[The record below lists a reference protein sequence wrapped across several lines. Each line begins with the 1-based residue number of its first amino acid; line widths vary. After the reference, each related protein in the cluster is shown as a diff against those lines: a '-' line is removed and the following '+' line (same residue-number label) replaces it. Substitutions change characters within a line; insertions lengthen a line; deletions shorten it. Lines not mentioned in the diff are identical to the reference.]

1 MAKIYRRKDTKKV
14 SYYAHFTVRGE
25 RHRVRLEAQNLEQA
39 KKIAAEIEYEV
50 LAGKY
55 KFLQHLKP
63 VTLRELADRYIE
75 YAKSN
80 KRSWQRDLVSLK
92 NLLNMEID
100 NKKLGDYPVDSIK
113 VVHIQKYQI
122 RRKRELD
129 VKYAGKGIAEEDRNY
144 ATCNRELGCLRHI
157 LNMGIEW
164 ELLSKNPVA
173 SKAVRFD
180 KEKSRDRILEDDELR
195 RLLQVCSGQ
204 LYQVV
209 MVALNTGMRRGEI
222 LGLRWQYVSLEKNKI
237 DVKHTKSG
245 DDRTIPINSFLHNV
259 LDSMAKDSVYLFS
272 NRDGKNTGDVKTA
285 WNNAMRKAGVKDFRF
300 HDLRHLVASKLA
312 RAKVTE
318 SVIALILGHKR
329 TSITS
334 RYINPQWDEMVEAV
348 EELAKICHRFV
359 TDSENRKDGNIQGAT
374 MIDEGEGLTQE
385 SA

>member
-1 MAKIYRRKDTKKV
+1 MAKIYKRKDTKKV

-122 RRKRELD
+122 RRRRELD
-129 VKYAGKGIAEEDRNY
+129 KKYEGRGIAEEDRTF
-144 ATCNRELGCLRHI
+144 ASVNRELSCLRHI
-157 LNMGIEW
+157 FNIGIEW
-164 ELLSKNPVA
+164 ELLTKNPVV
-173 SKAVRFD
+173 SKAIKFD
-180 KEKSRDRILEDDELR
+180 KEKSRTRTLEDDEFF
-195 RLLQVCSGQ
+195 RLLKACTGQ
-204 LYQVV
+204 LYQIVI
-209 MVALNTGMRRGEI
+209 VALNTGMRRGEI
-222 LGLRWQYVSLEKNKI
+222 LGLKWEDIKLDQGKI
-237 DVKHTKSG
+237 EVKHTKN
-245 DDRTIPINSFLHNV
+245 DEDRVIPISAFLKC
-259 LDSMAKDSVYLFS
+259 LLESMPHRSGYLFL
-272 NRDGKNTGDVKTA
+272 NRQKAKMSSIKTA
-285 WNNAMRKAGVKDFRF
+285 WGNVIRKAGIEDFHF
-300 HDLRHLVASKLA
+300 HDLRHTVATRLA

-318 SVIALILGHKR
+318 SVIAMILGHKR
-329 TSITS
+329 STITS
-334 RYINPQWDEMVEAV
+334 RYINPHWVEMVEAV
-348 EELAKICHRFV
+348 VVLSDLCHRFV
-359 TDSENRKDGNIQGAT
+359 TDETEPEA
-374 MIDEGEGLTQE
+374 DEPTNNQTNNGLDE
-385 SA
+385 AFSA

>member
-14 SYYAHFTVRGE
+14 SYYAHFTVRGN
-25 RHRVRLEAQNLEQA
+25 RYRVRLEAQNMEQA
-39 KKIAAEIEYEV
+39 KRMAADIEFQI
-50 LAGKY
+50 LAGNY
-55 KFLQHLKP
+55 KVLDQGKSI
-63 VTLRELADRYIE
+63 TLRELSDRYLE
-75 YAKSN
+75 YAMTK
-80 KRSWQRDLVSLK
+80 KRSWNRDVVSLK
-92 NLLNMEID
+92 NILNMEID

-113 VVHIQKYQI
+113 VAHIQKYQI

-157 LNMGIEW
+157 FNMGIEW

-329 TSITS
+329 SSITS

-359 TDSENRKDGNIQGAT
+359 TDSENSTEAVDP
-374 MIDEGEGLTQE
+374 ETQQQE
-385 SA
+385 RRIV